1 MSCPRCQHPN
11 PVAAK
16 FCGGCGGP
24 LEALCPSCRT
34 TNPPGNKFCH
44 QCGAALGA
52 APRAQQAAPPGED
65 AMPRAYTPKHL
76 ADKIL
81 ASRSAV
87 EGERK
92 QVTVLFVDVSG
103 FTAIASRLDP
113 EEVHALMVRA
123 FELMLAEVHRYAGTV
138 NQFLGDGIMAR
149 FGAPIAHEDHARR
162 AVHAALGI
170 RAALAEYRAELGRQR
185 GIDFQVRQGL
195 NTGLVVVGS
204 IGSDLRMDYTAV
216 GDTTNVAARL
226 LQAAAPGQVV
236 ISESVERA
244 AGGYIETEAL
254 GALSLKGKSEAVS
267 AWLALAP
274 RVART
279 RLDVEAE
286 RGLTTFVG
294 RERELQIL
302 EDCFRRAEGGQ
313 GQVVL
318 LVGEPGIGKSR
329 LLLELQRRIGDSAG
343 WLQGQC
349 LSFGRSMAFHP
360 LVDLLRRSFG
370 IDETDSAPAIIEKV
384 AHGVAALDAGSGD
397 VTPYLR
403 ALLSVDPGDQT
414 VVAMSPQQRRGETL
428 HAFRRLLSKAAV
440 VRPLVVVIEDL
451 HWIDAATEQFLSALV
466 DGIPSIRA
474 LVVFTYRPGYA
485 QPFGERSFVTRV
497 APASLST
504 EDSARMAE
512 AILQSSGLPPG
523 LVALISSKAE
533 GNPFFVEEVVRSLR
547 ETGAVNP
554 ADGRQ
559 VLVVPVDQIHVPD
572 TIQDVVAARIDR
584 LTDELKRA
592 LQVASVIGRE
602 FTRRLLGRLSGIRGE
617 LDAVLRDLAAIELI
631 REKTLFP
638 ELAYMFTH
646 ALTHDVAYESLLVQR
661 RKELH
666 RLIGLAIEELY
677 AQRIAEHYGVLAHH
691 FSRAES
697 WDKALD
703 YLLKAAE
710 KTVASFGI
718 REALALY
725 EDALAVT
732 RRLGERVPIETLMT
746 IHRERSSLFFGAGE
760 YPAARAEAD
769 QLLAL
774 ARRAGDRQAEV
785 TALIQSANAAQW
797 LEDFDGALGLAQEAV
812 TVSEASGDQVGIA
825 GGLAIRGF
833 VLSVQGRLDAG
844 TQELERALSIGR
856 SLGSVALQGET
867 ASLRLLGPIWQ
878 GRFQEALA
886 LAGEGVRVGREH
898 RLVVPLIRGL
908 WGEGVALA
916 GIGEYEA
923 ALRALDEGV
932 RLAERIGD
940 ERNVSRTLNTVA
952 WLRIDCGDV
961 EAGLDLGARSLELAR
976 RGQHATGL
984 ERVAFIQANQAV
996 ACIAKGDLHGAA
1008 GALEEAHHIVQH
1020 PPVSQWMTWRYA
1032 MHCFA
1037 TMGELALARGDLDA
1051 AGRLAGHVL
1060 EIAVPT
1066 RSRKYESRARR
1077 LEGQVATARRHW
1089 DDAEAA
1095 LGSALHTALSI
1106 GEPRQA
1112 WKTRAALGR
1121 LHQAWGRP
1129 DAAHH
1134 NYRAGRELVDR
1145 ILAGVREAGLR
1156 RGLEGSPD
1164 IQEIRALGAPR

>member
-1 MSCPRCQHPN
+1 VNCSRCQHDN
-11 PVAAK
+11 PDAAK
-16 FCGGCGGP
+16 FCGGCGAP
-24 LEALCPSCRT
+24 LEALCPSCKAA
-34 TNPPGNKFCH
+34 NPPGNKFCH
-44 QCGAALGA
+44 QCGTALGS
-52 APRAQQAAPPGED
+52 APSFERAAPPPED
-65 AMPRAYTPKHL
+65 VAPRAYTPKHL

-81 ASRSAV
+81 SSRSAV

-103 FTAIASRLDP
+103 FTSIASRLDP
-113 EEVHALMVRA
+113 EEVHALMTRA
-123 FELMLAEVHRYAGTV
+123 FELMLAEVHRYEGTV
-138 NQFLGDGIMAR
+138 NQFLGDGIMAL

-170 RAALAEYRAELGRQR
+170 RAALADYRAELERQR

-244 AGGYIETEAL
+244 ARGYVETEAL
-254 GALSLKGKSEAVS
+254 GALSLKGKSEPVS

-302 EDCFRRAEGGQ
+302 EDCFRRAETGQ

-329 LLLELQRRIGDSAG
+329 LLLELQRRIGDRAG

-360 LVDLLRRSFG
+360 LADLLRRSFG
-370 IDETDSAPAIIEKV
+370 IDQTDSAPAIVEKIER
-384 AHGVAALDAGSGD
+384 GVAALDAGSGD

-403 ALLSVDPGDQT
+403 ALLSVDPGDQA
-414 VVAMSPQQRRGETL
+414 VVAMSPLERRGQTL
-428 HAFRRLLSKAAV
+428 DAFRRVLSKAAAA
-440 VRPLVVVIEDL
+440 RPLVVVIEDL
-451 HWIDAATEQFLSALV
+451 HWIDAATEQFLTALV

-474 LVVFTYRPGYA
+474 LVVLTYRPGYA
-485 QPFGERSFVTRV
+485 QPFGERSFVTRI

-504 EDSARMAE
+504 QDSARMAE
-512 AILQSSGLPPG
+512 AILQSSGLPTG
-523 LVALISSKAE
+523 LVELISLKTE
-533 GNPFFVEEVVRSLR
+533 GNPLFVEEVVRSLR
-547 ETGAVNP
+547 ETGAVKS
-554 ADGRQ
+554 AGGRH
-559 VLVVPVDQIHVPD
+559 VLVAPVDQIHVPD
-572 TIQDVVAARIDR
+572 TIQGLVAARIDR
-584 LTDELKRA
+584 LTDEPKRV

-602 FTRRLLGRLSGIRGE
+602 FTRRLLGRLGQIRGE
-617 LDAVLRDLAAIELI
+617 PDAVLRELAAIELI
-631 REKTLFP
+631 REKALIP

-677 AQRIAEHYGVLAHH
+677 AQRIPEHYEVLAHH
-691 FSRAES
+691 FSRAEA

-725 EDALAVT
+725 EEALAVT
-732 RRLGERVPIETLMT
+732 RRLGEQVPVGTLMT
-746 IHRERSSLFFGAGE
+746 IHRARSGLFFSAGE

-774 ARRAGDRQAEV
+774 ARRAGDRKAEA
-785 TALIQSANAAQW
+785 TALIQGANAAQW
-797 LEDFDGALGLAQEAV
+797 LEDFDAALGLAQEAV
-812 TVSEASGDQVGIA
+812 TVSEASGDQIGIA
-825 GGLAIRGF
+825 GGLSIRGF
-833 VLSVQGRLDAG
+833 TLSLQGRLDAG
-844 TQELERALSIGR
+844 AREIERAFAIGR
-856 SLGSVALQGET
+856 SLGNAALVGET
-867 ASLRLLGPIWQ
+867 AFLRLLTPIWQ

-886 LAGEGVRVGREH
+886 FAGEGVRVGREH

-916 GIGEYEA
+916 GIGEYES
-923 ALRALDEGV
+923 ALSALDESL

-940 ERNVSRTLNTVA
+940 ERNVSRTMNTVA

-961 EAGLDLGARSLELAR
+961 EAGLELGVRSLELAR
-976 RGQHATGL
+976 RRQHATGL

-996 ACIAKGDLHGAA
+996 ASIAKGDLHGAA
-1008 GALEEAHHIVQH
+1008 DALEEAHHIVQH
-1020 PPVSQWMTWRYA
+1020 PPVSRWMTWRYA

-1051 AGRLAGHVL
+1051 AGRCADQVL

-1066 RSRKYESRARR
+1066 QSRKYESRARR
-1077 LEGQVATARRHW
+1077 LKGQVATARRRW

-1095 LGSALHTALSI
+1095 LGPALHTAESI
-1106 GEPRQA
+1106 GEPRQT
-1112 WKTRAALGR
+1112 WKTHAALGR
-1121 LHQAWGRP
+1121 LHQARGQP
-1129 DAAHH
+1129 DVAHH
-1134 NYRAGRELVDR
+1134 HYRAGRELVER
-1145 ILAGVREAGLR
+1145 ILAGVSEPGLR
-1156 RGLEGSPD
+1156 AGLEGSPD
-1164 IQEIRALGAPR
+1164 IQELRIKGTRS